1 MTNEE
6 RFIQLKDSESV
17 INIRIKDSNGNDTGE
32 KIVFDLEDFD
42 LPLNLNKSEAMH
54 KRNRENLRNAFI
66 ILEKKEDRKG
76 KFLLSWKEEERIKM
90 VKNFYEN
97 EMKALDM
104 FIGEGKTQKILDIMG
119 RKPYY
124 TMFDDIMEMLEPILP
139 TLDNSADKLIDK
151 IKNKYHIDEEEVLK

>member
-1 MTNEE
+1 MTDKE

-17 INIRIKDSNGNDTGE
+17 IYIKIKDSDGNDTGE
-32 KIVFDLEDFD
+32 RIVFDLEDFD

-54 KRNRENLRNAFI
+54 KKNRDSLKSAFI

-76 KFLLSWKEEERIKM
+76 KFLLSWKEEERIKA
-90 VKNFYEN
+90 VKHFYEN
-97 EMKALDM
+97 EMKALDI

-124 TMFDDIMEMLEPILP
+124 TMFEDIMDMLDPILP
-139 TLDNSADKLIDK
+139 ELNKNADKLIDK
-151 IKNKYHIDEEEVLK
+151 IKDKYHITEEEVLK

>member
-17 INIRIKDSNGNDTGE
+17 INIRIKDSDGNDTGV

-54 KRNRENLRNAFI
+54 RKNLESLRNAFI
-66 ILEKKEDRKG
+66 IIDKKEDKQG
-76 KFLLSWKEEERIKM
+76 KFLLSWKEEERLKE
-90 VKNFYEN
+90 VKKFYEK
-97 EMKALDM
+97 EMKAIDLL
-104 FIGEGKTQKILDIMG
+104 IGEGKTQQILDIMG

-124 TMFDDIMEMLEPILP
+124 LMFDDIMEMLEPALP
-139 TLDNSADKLIDK
+139 EIDKSADKLINK
-151 IKNKYHIDEEEVLK
+151 IINKYHIDEEEVLK